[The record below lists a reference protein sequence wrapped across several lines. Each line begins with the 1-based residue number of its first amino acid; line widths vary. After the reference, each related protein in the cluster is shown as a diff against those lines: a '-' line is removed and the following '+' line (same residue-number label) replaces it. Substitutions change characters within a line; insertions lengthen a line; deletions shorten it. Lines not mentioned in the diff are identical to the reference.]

1 MDIPIITPQ
10 SVEYMTTYPT
20 IGGNGNEKVLMV
32 VLNTLE
38 DGRWLLYAPR
48 VRQREMDIEISSGYR
63 EYRDYHNILLNQIPY
78 SREMVI
84 NNSLYVLSDKETFFS
99 LIALDRQPQPTV
111 KKEEIEKLFGCKI
124 DG

>member
-1 MDIPIITPQ
+1 MNTPRITPQ

-20 IGGNGNEKVLMV
+20 VGGKSNEKVLMV

-38 DGRWLLYAPR
+38 NGRWLLYAPK
-48 VRQREMDIEISSGYR
+48 VIQQEMDMETSVNYR
-63 EYRDYHNILLNQIPY
+63 EVRGHGNILLDQIPY
-78 SREMVI
+78 NREMII
-84 NNSLYVLSDKETFFS
+84 NNSFYILPDEKTFFN
-99 LIALDRQPQPTV
+99 LIALDRQPKPTV

>member
-1 MDIPIITPQ
+1 MNIPRITPQ

-20 IGGNGNEKVLMV
+20 VGGKSNEKVLMV

-38 DGRWLLYAPR
+38 NGRWLLYAPR
-48 VRQREMDIEISSGYR
+48 VIQREMDMETSVNYR
-63 EYRDYHNILLNQIPY
+63 EVRGHGNILLDQIPY
-78 SREMVI
+78 SREMII
-84 NNSLYVLSDKETFFS
+84 NNSFYVLPDEKTFFN

>member
-1 MDIPIITPQ
+1 MDIPRITPQ
-10 SVEYMTTYPT
+10 SVEYMATYPA
-20 IGGNGNEKVLMV
+20 IDGKESEKVLMV
-32 VLNTLE
+32 VLNTAE
-38 DGRWLLYAPR
+38 GRWLLYAPK
-48 VRQREMDIEISSGYR
+48 VIQREMDLEISYGYQDIR
-63 EYRDYHNILLNQIPY
+63 GHHNVLLNRIPS

-84 NNSLYVLSDKETFFS
+84 NNSLYVLPDEKTFFN